1 MSEAT
6 ESAGTAAAAGTAES
20 AVSGADGPG
29 SESTPSR
36 WGRDK
41 IVFREMFREEWR
53 LHSELLGG
61 GRFGAFPLL
70 VVGLVAGAVWLLDY
84 TGTAPGAVVA
94 GMHALAFVFGLHTGS
109 IGFIGRDAVGNV
121 LGEMTLLVFSGRTLP
136 LSQGRLLGIFIVKD
150 VCYYAVLFLLPMAVG
165 VAPAALA
172 GAGIGLATIP
182 LLWVTLVTTFVLGIG
197 LTIAGVGLSA
207 TGLPGRALLLGL
219 AAGAAAA
226 WYSGVP
232 VVSYTPYGLYLDPGL
247 VSAGA
252 SAALILAAY
261 GVGAATFDPQA
272 KPADRSVG
280 PDFRRWLGRVDDPVA
295 AKTLLDVARSSGG
308 FGKVLFSAAVLLGV
322 TAGLVDLAADITGVA
337 PSVGISFGAVLG
349 LTGFTTYN
357 WLTTNDDVESY
368 LAHPIDAET
377 VFHGKLRAFLL
388 LGPAV
393 GLAFYAVGVGLRGT
407 PLAEAVVGAVVLVG
421 VACYVFGLTI
431 YLAGLS
437 PNEFLFDTGLYAAFG
452 AAIALPLI
460 PILVVAFA
468 LAPVSVELLAAL
480 GLGGVVL
487 GAAGLGL
494 YRRSL
499 PKWGAYHRE

>member
-1 MSEAT
+1 MSE
-6 ESAGTAAAAGTAES
+6 ES
-20 AVSGADGPG
+20 
-29 SESTPSR
+29 PSQ
-36 WGRDK
+36 WERDK
-41 IVFREMFREEWR
+41 VVLREMFREEWR

-70 VVGLVAGAVWLLDY
+70 VVALVAGAVWLLDY
-84 TGTAPGAVVA
+84 TGTDPGAVVA
-94 GMHALAFVFGLHTGS
+94 GLHALAFVFGLHTGS
-109 IGFIGRDAVGNV
+109 IGFVGRDAMENV
-121 LGEMTLLVFSGRTLP
+121 LGEVTLVVFSARTLP
-136 LSQGRLLGIFIVKD
+136 LSQGRLLAIFVLKD
-150 VCYYAVLFLLPMAVG
+150 VVYYAGLFLLPMAVG

-172 GAGIGLATIP
+172 EGGFGLATIP

-207 TGLPGRALLLGL
+207 KGLPGRALLLGL
-219 AAGAAAA
+219 TVGAAVAA
-226 WYSGVP
+226 WYTGVP
-232 VVSYTPYGLYLDPGL
+232 VIAYTPYGLYQDPGL
-247 VSAGA
+247 VSAVT
-252 SAALILAAY
+252 SAVLILAAFA
-261 GVGAATFDPQA
+261 VGAATFDPA
-272 KPADRSVG
+272 VEAADRSVG
-280 PDFRRWLGRVDDPVA
+280 PDYRRWLARVDDPVA
-295 AKTLLDVARSSGG
+295 AKTLLDVHRSSGG

-337 PSVGISFGAVLG
+337 PSVGVSFGAVLG

-368 LAHPIDAET
+368 LAHPLDAES

-393 GLAFYAVGVGLRGT
+393 GLAFYAVGVAWRGT
-407 PLAEAVVGAVVLVG
+407 PLGEAIVGAVVLVG

-431 YLAGLS
+431 YLAGMS

-452 AAIALPLI
+452 AAVAIPLV

-468 LAPVSVELLAAL
+468 LAPVSTGLLAPL
-480 GLGGVVL
+480 GVGGVVL
-487 GAAGLGL
+487 GGAGIGL

>member
-1 MSEAT
+1 
-6 ESAGTAAAAGTAES
+6 
-20 AVSGADGPG
+20 
-29 SESTPSR
+29 
-36 WGRDK
+36 
-41 IVFREMFREEWR
+41 REEWR

-70 VVGLVAGAVWLLDY
+70 IVALVAGAVWLLDV
-84 TGTAPGAVVA
+84 TGTDPGAVVA

-109 IGFIGRDAVGNV
+109 IGFVGRDAVGNV
-121 LGEMTLLVFSGRTLP
+121 LGEVTLLVFSARTLP
-136 LSQGRLLGIFIVKD
+136 LSQARLLGLFVVKD
-150 VCYYAVLFLLPMAVG
+150 VCYYAILFLLPMAVG

-182 LLWVTLVTTFVLGIG
+182 LLWGTLVTTFVLGIG

-207 TGLPGRALLLGL
+207 TGLPGRALLFGL
-219 AAGAAAA
+219 VGGAVAA
-226 WYSGVP
+226 WYAGVP
-232 VVSYTPYGLYLDPGL
+232 VLGYTPYGLYQDPGL
-247 VSAGA
+247 TSVAA
-252 SAALILAAY
+252 STALILAAY
-261 GVGAATFDPQA
+261 AVGAATFDPQVQT
-272 KPADRSVG
+272 ADRSVG
-280 PDFRRWLGRVDDPVA
+280 PDFRRWLARVDDPVA
-295 AKTLLDVARSSGG
+295 AKTLLDVHRSSGG
-308 FGKVLFSAAVLLGV
+308 VGKVLFSAAVLLGV

-337 PSVGISFGAVLG
+337 PSIGVSFGTVLG

-368 LAHPIDAET
+368 LAQPLDAAA
-377 VFHGKLRAFLL
+377 VFRGKLRAFLL
-388 LGPAV
+388 LGPVV
-393 GLAFYAVGVGLRGT
+393 GLAFYAVGVLWRGT

-452 AAIALPLI
+452 AAIALPLV

-468 LAPVSVELLAAL
+468 LAPVSGALLAVL
-480 GLGGVVL
+480 GVGGVAL
-487 GAAGLGL
+487 AGVGFGL

-499 PKWGAYHRE
+499 PKWGAYHRT

>member
-1 MSEAT
+1 MSEG
-6 ESAGTAAAAGTAES
+6 SLGAGS
-20 AVSGADGPG
+20 
-29 SESTPSR
+29 PSR
-36 WGRDK
+36 WERDRT
-41 IVFREMFREEWR
+41 VFREMLREEWR

-70 VVGLVAGAVWLLDY
+70 VVALVAGAVWLLDV
-84 TGTAPGAVVA
+84 TGTDPGAVVA

-109 IGFIGRDAVGNV
+109 IGFVGRDAVGNV
-121 LGEMTLLVFSGRTLP
+121 LGDVTLMVFSARTLP
-136 LSQGRLLGIFIVKD
+136 LSQARLLGIFVVKD
-150 VCYYAVLFLLPMAVG
+150 VLYYAILFLLPMAVG

-172 GAGIGLATIP
+172 GAGVGLATIP
-182 LLWVTLVTTFVLGIG
+182 LLWGTLVTTFVLGIG

-207 TGLPGRALLLGL
+207 KGLLGRGLLLALLG
-219 AAGAAAA
+219 GAVAA
-226 WYSGVP
+226 WYTGVP
-232 VVSYTPYGLYLDPGL
+232 VVDYTPYGLYLETSI

-261 GVGAATFDPQA
+261 AVGAATFDPQA

-295 AKTLLDVARSSGG
+295 AKTLLDVSRSSGG

-368 LAHPIDAET
+368 LAQPIDAEA

-393 GLAFYAVGVGLRGT
+393 GLAFYALGVAWRGT
-407 PLAEAVVGAVVLVG
+407 PIGAAVVGAVVLVG

-437 PNEFLFDTGLYAAFG
+437 PNEFLFDSGLYAAFG
-452 AAIALPLI
+452 AAIALPLV

-468 LAPVSVELLAAL
+468 LAPVSAGLLAAL
-480 GLGGVVL
+480 GVGGAVL
-487 GAAGLGL
+487 AAVGLGL

-499 PKWGAYHRE
+499 SKWGEYHRQ

>member
-1 MSEAT
+1 MSEP
-6 ESAGTAAAAGTAES
+6 ES
-20 AVSGADGPG
+20 
-29 SESTPSR
+29 PSQ
-36 WGRDK
+36 WERDET
-41 IVFREMFREEWR
+41 VFREMLREEWR

-70 VVGLVAGAVWLLDY
+70 VVALVAGAVWLLEF
-84 TGTAPGAVVA
+84 TGTDPGAVVA

-121 LGEMTLLVFSGRTLP
+121 LGDVTLLVFSGRTLP
-136 LSQGRLLGIFIVKD
+136 LSQGRLLAIFVVKD

-165 VAPAALA
+165 VAPAALV
-172 GAGIGLATIP
+172 GAEVGLAAVP

-197 LTIAGVGLSA
+197 LTIAGVGLA
-207 TGLPGRALLLGL
+207 AKGLPGRGLLLVLLGVV
-219 AAGAAAA
+219 AAA
-226 WYSGVP
+226 WYTGVP
-232 VVSYTPYGLYLDPGL
+232 VLDYTPYGIYLNPGL
-247 VSAGA
+247 VSAGS

-261 GVGAATFDPQA
+261 AVGAATFDPQVQSS
-272 KPADRSVG
+272 DRAVG
-280 PDFRRWLGRVDDPVA
+280 PEFRRWLARVDDPVA
-295 AKTLLDVARSSGG
+295 AKTLLDVHRSSGG
-308 FGKVLFSAAVLLGV
+308 FGKVLFSAAILLGV

-337 PSVGISFGAVLG
+337 PSVGVSFGAVLG

-368 LAHPIDAET
+368 LAHPLDAEA

-393 GLAFYAVGVGLRGT
+393 GLAFYALGVLWRGT
-407 PLAEAVVGAVVLVG
+407 PIAEAVVGAVVLVG

-431 YLAGLS
+431 YLAGMS

-452 AAIALPLI
+452 AAVAVPLV

-468 LAPVSVELLAAL
+468 LAPVSAGLLV
-480 GLGGVVL
+480 GLGVGGALL
-487 GAAGLGL
+487 GAVGMGL

>member
-1 MSEAT
+1 ML
-6 ESAGTAAAAGTAES
+6 
-20 AVSGADGPG
+20 
-29 SESTPSR
+29 
-36 WGRDK
+36 
-41 IVFREMFREEWR
+41 REEWR

-70 VVGLVAGAVWLLDY
+70 VVALVAGAVWLLDF
-84 TGTAPGAVVA
+84 TGTDPGAVVA

-109 IGFIGRDAVGNV
+109 IGFVGRDAVGNV
-121 LGEMTLLVFSGRTLP
+121 LGDVTLIVFSARTLP
-136 LSQGRLLGIFIVKD
+136 LSQARLLGIFVLKD
-150 VCYYAVLFLLPMAVG
+150 VIYYAILFLLPMAVG

-172 GAGIGLATIP
+172 GAEVGLATIP
-182 LLWVTLVTTFVLGIG
+182 LLWGTLVATFVLGIG

-207 TGLPGRALLLGL
+207 NGLPGRGLLLL
-219 AAGAAAA
+219 LLAGAAVA
-226 WYSGVP
+226 WYAGVP
-232 VVSYTPYGLYLDPGL
+232 VLGYTPYGLHESPDL
-247 VSAGA
+247 VSAAA
-252 SAALILAAY
+252 SVALILAAY
-261 GVGAATFDPQA
+261 AVGAATFDPQVQST
-272 KPADRSVG
+272 DRSVG
-280 PDFRRWLGRVDDPVA
+280 PDFRRWLARVDDPVA
-295 AKTLLDVARSSGG
+295 AKTLLDVHRSSGG
-308 FGKVLFSAAVLLGV
+308 FGKVLFSAAILLGV
-322 TAGLVDLAADITGVA
+322 TAGLVDLASDITGVA
-337 PSVGISFGAVLG
+337 PSVGVSFGAVLG

-368 LAHPIDAET
+368 LAHPIDAEA

-393 GLAFYAVGVGLRGT
+393 GLAFYAVGVLWRGT
-407 PLAEAVVGAVVLVG
+407 PLGEAVVGAAVLVG

-452 AAIALPLI
+452 AAVAVPLV

-468 LAPVSVELLAAL
+468 LAPVSGGLLAAL
-480 GLGGVVL
+480 GVGGVAL
-487 GAAGLGL
+487 AAAGLGL

>member
-1 MSEAT
+1 MPDG
-6 ESAGTAAAAGTAES
+6 ES
-20 AVSGADGPG
+20 
-29 SESTPSR
+29 PSR
-36 WGRDK
+36 WERDK
-41 IVFREMFREEWR
+41 TVFREMLREEWR

-70 VVGLVAGAVWLLDY
+70 IVALVAGAVWLLDFS
-84 TGTAPGAVVA
+84 GTDPGAVVA

-109 IGFIGRDAVGNV
+109 IGFVGRDAVANV
-121 LGEMTLLVFSGRTLP
+121 LGDVTLVVFSARTLP
-136 LSQGRLLGIFIVKD
+136 LSQARLLGIFVVKD
-150 VCYYAVLFLLPMAVG
+150 VIYYAVLFLLPMAVG

-172 GAGIGLATIP
+172 GAGVGLATIP
-182 LLWVTLVTTFVLGIG
+182 LLWATLVTTFVLGIG

-207 TGLPGRALLLGL
+207 NGLPGRALLLGL
-219 AAGAAAA
+219 VGGAVAA

-232 VVSYTPYGLYLDPGL
+232 VVDYTPYGLYLEPGL
-247 VSAGA
+247 VSAAA

-261 GVGAATFDPQA
+261 AVGAATFDPQTQS
-272 KPADRSVG
+272 ADRAVG
-280 PDFRRWLGRVDDPVA
+280 PAFRRWLARVGDPVA
-295 AKTLLDVARSSGG
+295 AKTLLDVRRSSGG
-308 FGKVLFSAAVLLGV
+308 VGKLLFSAAVLLGV

-337 PSVGISFGAVLG
+337 PSVGVSFGAVLG

-368 LAHPIDAET
+368 LAHPIDTAA

-388 LGPAV
+388 LAPAV
-393 GLAFYAVGVGLRGT
+393 GLAFYAVGVVWRGT

-452 AAIALPLI
+452 AAVAVPLV

-468 LAPVSVELLAAL
+468 LAPVSAGLLAAL
-480 GLGGVVL
+480 GAGGAVL
-487 GAAGLGL
+487 GAVGFGL

-499 PKWGAYHRE
+499 GKWSAYHRQ